1 MKIGEFAKKYH
12 MNPSAVRYYIEKA
25 LLSPKRE
32 NGQYS
37 FDQSCMEQ
45 MDRIM
50 RYKKC
55 RFSLEEIEVLSYFE
69 GTTNLKDEAILQ
81 EFLQMYYEKAAS
93 IKQKI
98 KELDAILQ
106 YIQQDIEHYQKKA
119 ETVQPQ
125 KSAYVSLEVLELL
138 HCPLCQKRLSLK
150 DADIESRGIF
160 KGDLLCDCGYHA
172 VISDGMVL
180 CEGAAEDTPFKVF
193 DNVDSVLSITDDFSP
208 AYRNLME
215 KGHLWM
221 YQQISSGEKH
231 FHTMMMGPFSYNFLL
246 KHIKTLPED
255 CLYIIIDVS
264 TKKLEKLKGYFGE
277 SNRKIVYMAG
287 KLEQIPIKKESI
299 DVYIDDFSITNHIFT
314 YNQNPIE
321 VIGTLIKPYGLL
333 LGVRS
338 DYTHAPQSL
347 ENFKKDHDGFNP
359 ELMKRKKIY
368 RDFAKAGFKIVEE
381 NNFGFPQG
389 NQQDFLR
396 NVSGEKVSVIAC
408 CAEKGPDK
416 PNS

>member
-1 MKIGEFAKKYH
+1 
-12 MNPSAVRYYIEKA
+12 
-25 LLSPKRE
+25 
-32 NGQYS
+32 
-37 FDQSCMEQ
+37 
-45 MDRIM
+45 
-50 RYKKC
+50 
-55 RFSLEEIEVLSYFE
+55 
-69 GTTNLKDEAILQ
+69 
-81 EFLQMYYEKAAS
+81 
-93 IKQKI
+93 
-98 KELDAILQ
+98 
-106 YIQQDIEHYQKKA
+106 
-119 ETVQPQ
+119 
-125 KSAYVSLEVLELL
+125 
-138 HCPLCQKRLSLK
+138 
-150 DADIESRGIF
+150 
-160 KGDLLCDCGYHA
+160 
-172 VISDGMVL
+172 
-180 CEGAAEDTPFKVF
+180 
-193 DNVDSVLSITDDFSP
+193 
-208 AYRNLME
+208 
-215 KGHLWM
+215 
-221 YQQISSGEKH
+221 
-231 FHTMMMGPFSYNFLL
+231 
-246 KHIKTLPED
+246 
-255 CLYIIIDVS
+255 
-264 TKKLEKLKGYFGE
+264 
-277 SNRKIVYMAG
+277 MAG

-416 PNS
+416 PNSWNLSTSEIYHAAAEENPDTHHAVSIGIFEPYYALFPG